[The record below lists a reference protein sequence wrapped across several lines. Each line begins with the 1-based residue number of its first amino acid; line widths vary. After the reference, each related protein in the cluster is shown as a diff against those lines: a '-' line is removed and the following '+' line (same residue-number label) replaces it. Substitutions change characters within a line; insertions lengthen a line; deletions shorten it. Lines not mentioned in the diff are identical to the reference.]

1 MDITLLKQKGQH
13 LADSFLNEN
22 LALSTRLA
30 DRRVWR
36 YLGISMKSSHY
47 IAPN

>member
-30 DRRVWR
+30 DRRG
-36 YLGISMKSSHY
+36 LGLGLGLGDVI
-47 IAPN
+47 